1 MYYDIIVKRVERVII
16 MGVYLNPNNQNFY
29 EAVNKEIYVDKSL
42 LIERIEYLK
51 EKVNS
56 FIYDMIKIKRKNNI
70 KYDKIKT

>member
-1 MYYDIIVKRVERVII
+1 MQR
-16 MGVYLNPNNQNFY
+16 NNRKYFLRLPGFEND
-29 EAVNKEIYVDKSL
+29 YVF
-42 LIERIEYLK
+42 LILSYLK

>member
-1 MYYDIIVKRVERVII
+1 

-56 FIYDMIKIKRKNNI
+56 FIYDMIKIKKEVT
-70 KYDKIKT
+70 Y

>member
-1 MYYDIIVKRVERVII
+1 MYYDIIVKRTERAII

-51 EKVNS
+51 EKVN
-56 FIYDMIKIKRKNNI
+56 KNHLLHYLYFFLYKVLI
-70 KYDKIKT
+70 F

>member
-1 MYYDIIVKRVERVII
+1 MYYDIIVKRIERSII

-51 EKVNS
+51 EK
-56 FIYDMIKIKRKNNI
+56 RL
-70 KYDKIKT
+70 KYYKD

>member
-1 MYYDIIVKRVERVII
+1 
-16 MGVYLNPNNQNFY
+16 MGIYLNPNNQNFY